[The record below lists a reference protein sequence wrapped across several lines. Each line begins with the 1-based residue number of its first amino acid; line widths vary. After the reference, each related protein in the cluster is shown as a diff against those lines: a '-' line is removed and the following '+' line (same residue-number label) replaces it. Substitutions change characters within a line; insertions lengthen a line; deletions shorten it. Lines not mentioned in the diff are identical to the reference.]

1 MGLDSFV
8 GVLRSG
14 IFLTLVVSAPIL
26 LIAMVIG
33 LVISIFQAVTSIQD
47 QTLTFVPKILAILIT
62 LGILI
67 GWMFT
72 QVGQY
77 TIRLFNLIGQLGG

>member
-1 MGLDSFV
+1 MELDSFV

-14 IFLTLVVSAPIL
+14 IFLTLLVSAPIL
-26 LIAMVIG
+26 LVAMVIG

-47 QTLTFVPKILAILIT
+47 QTLTFVPKIVAILIT
-62 LGILI
+62 LGLMI

-77 TIRLFNLIGQLGG
+77 TIRLFGMIGQMGG

>member
-8 GVLRSG
+8 GMLRSG
-14 IFLTLVVSAPIL
+14 IFLTLLIASPIL
-26 LIAMVIG
+26 MIAMVIG

-62 LGILI
+62 LGLLI

-72 QVGQY
+72 QLGQY
-77 TIRLFNLIGQLGG
+77 TIRIFNLIGQFGG